1 MKLLYWIGFRNSDR
15 AKFRKE
21 WLCEKRYRN
30 NSGAIKANVAQN
42 YADMLVRFGSIIET
56 CNKINGYWES
66 DGWTEIYEDMADKSD
81 RMNEIVDDMTN
92 YYKDIVNITESYDAV
107 EAINVDIGESLS
119 GDVIN

>member
-1 MKLLYWIGFRNSDR
+1 MESDTEIIVVPLRQMLLFEKLF
-15 AKFRKE
+15 
-21 WLCEKRYRN
+21 
-30 NSGAIKANVAQN
+30 AQN

-66 DGWTEIYEDMADKSD
+66 DGWIEIYEDMADKSD

>member
-1 MKLLYWIGFRNSDR
+1 MESDTEIIVVPLRQMLLFEKLY
-15 AKFRKE
+15 AKNF
-21 WLCEKRYRN
+21 
-30 NSGAIKANVAQN
+30 
-42 YADMLVRFGSIIET
+42 ADMLVRFGSIIET

-81 RMNEIVDDMTN
+81 RMNEIVDDMSN
-92 YYKDIVNITESYDAV
+92 YYIVNITESYDAV

>member
-1 MKLLYWIGFRNSDR
+1 MESDTEIIVVPLRQMLLFEKLF
-15 AKFRKE
+15 
-21 WLCEKRYRN
+21 
-30 NSGAIKANVAQN
+30 AQN

-92 YYKDIVNITESYDAV
+92 YYKDIVNITESYDVV

>member
-1 MKLLYWIGFRNSDR
+1 MKSDTEIIVVPLRQMLLF
-15 AKFRKE
+15 
-21 WLCEKRYRN
+21 EKLF
-30 NSGAIKANVAQN
+30 AQN

-92 YYKDIVNITESYDAV
+92 YVSRQRFSNIH
-107 EAINVDIGESLS
+107 INCFHSIIAFCNIKG
-119 GDVIN
+119 